1 MELKPLPLDGSR
13 NAHSSFFCPCI
24 VTLITLRKLD
34 EEVFKYGF
42 ETIFQSIC
50 NFLFSA
56 CVSISV
62 SSQAL
67 NKRPLKRAQ
76 LGGNNNIQLKV
87 YAISRRRFYR
97 VISYLIN
104 IFTSGGATQVYNS
117 SSIYGGSPS

>member
-24 VTLITLRKLD
+24 VTMTTLRKLD
-34 EEVFKYGF
+34 EEVFKCGF
-42 ETIFQSIC
+42 ETIFQRIC
-50 NFLFSA
+50 SFFFSA

-76 LGGNNNIQLKV
+76 MGANNTKLFTLH
-87 YAISRRRFYR
+87 AISRRRFYR

-104 IFTSGGATQVYNS
+104 IFTSGGAVRR
-117 SSIYGGSPS
+117 SIILLLFM